1 MHARVLLTNLY
12 FLSRRIVLN
21 VLYSSRCL
29 GLPEVSREQDLF
41 CNGTHGTMP
50 KISYETRER
59 DEIFAGTRS
68 SGTLDRFY
76 LLAELI
82 VKPFLYG
89 AKTLAQNAHN

>member
-1 MHARVLLTNLY
+1 MEHT
-12 FLSRRIVLN
+12 
-21 VLYSSRCL
+21 
-29 GLPEVSREQDLF
+29 
-41 CNGTHGTMP
+41 GTMP

-68 SGTLDRFY
+68 SGTLDWFY

-89 AKTLAQNAHN
+89 AETLAQNAHN